1 MIYEIID
8 TRTGERAKA
17 YELVQEPWAK
27 KTRGCD
33 WPAFAIDEE
42 GDVMLTDDCGNYDM
56 VPEGRVEVRLVV
68 DREKWEPCDYTAMRS
83 AIDGEKEA
91 RQSLSETLRALE
103 KSNARAEKAERER
116 DALKARYRGGE
127 PCEVCLHRDPNIADC
142 NGDCLACSLD
152 CLCNTCCEYSNWEY
166 DEWRED

>member
-17 YELVQEPWAK
+17 YELVQEPWAE

-33 WPAFAIDEE
+33 WPALAVDET

-68 DREKWEPCDYTAMRS
+68 TREA
-83 AIDGEKEA
+83 AEA
-91 RQSLSETLRALE
+91 
-103 KSNARAEKAERER
+103 
-116 DALKARYRGGE
+116 ALKAREQDG
-127 PCEVCLHRDPNIADC
+127 
-142 NGDCLACSLD
+142 
-152 CLCNTCCEYSNWEY
+152 
-166 DEWRED
+166 